1 MERGRETGRG
11 CSVPDLRLIASYHAA
26 RSFANHLFCN
36 QLAQIGP
43 TKPSFPRAPPCPA
56 IAVKNEAYPI
66 ALTAFASS
74 SSFSEAKWARH
85 CPSLSLSLC
94 CCLRAVE
101 VSPRLTGQVKNV
113 HPSCLACIE
122 QYAGP
127 CVLRLRAHSYLQ
139 LGRQQQQQQQRGPL
153 KWL

>member
-1 MERGRETGRG
+1 MERGREWGRG
-11 CSVPDLRLIASYHAA
+11 TQCTGSTTDCILSRSPQLRKSLILQSAG
-26 RSFANHLFCN
+26 ANRAD
-36 QLAQIGP
+36 QAQ
-43 TKPSFPRAPPCPA
+43 FPLLAPPCPA

-74 SSFSEAKWARH
+74 SSSFSEAKWAWH

-127 CVLRLRAHSYLQ
+127 CVQRLRAHSYLQ
-139 LGRQQQQQQQRGPL
+139 QGRQQQQRGPL